1 MCERAN
7 VESDSGICHVT
18 WSIVGFFLHDNGTD
32 DEHDGENGNGD
43 DYGDVNGGHN
53 LVHDDISHNGE
64 NLTLAG
70 GRPPSAWQIIVMFVF
85 SNTWES
91 NKEDIEKRV
100 V

>member
-1 MCERAN
+1 MRAIL
-7 VESDSGICHVT
+7 VYATSPAVLL
-18 WSIVGFFLHDNGTD
+18 GFFFMTMGVMMTMMVRMAMMMIT
-32 DEHDGENGNGD
+32 
-43 DYGDVNGGHN
+43 VNGGHN
-53 LVHDDISHNGE
+53 LVHDDNKHNGK
-64 NLTLAG
+64 NPTLAG

>member
-7 VESDSGICHVT
+7 VESDSGICQVT
-18 WSIVGFFLHDNGTD
+18 WSIVGFFLRDNGTD
-32 DEHDGENGNGD
+32 DDHDGENGNDD

-53 LVHDDISHNGE
+53 LVHDDNKHNGK
-64 NLTLAG
+64 NPTLAG